1 MKKRRLGV
9 KGPEVPAIGLGCM
22 GMSIQYGEIDEDKS
36 IDTIQYALDI
46 GLNLLNTADMYGN
59 GRNETLISSAI
70 ESRRNEVIINTKFGN
85 VINPDGSRS
94 KNGRPE
100 YVRQACDKSL
110 QRLRTDYIDIY
121 SQHRVDPEVPIE
133 ETVGA
138 MARLIEA
145 GKVRYIGLS
154 EAAPETIRRA
164 HKESPITCVETEYSL
179 WTRDVEAEI
188 LPLCEE
194 SGISLIP
201 YAPLGRGFLTGTI
214 KSSDDLN
221 EADRRRAHPRFF
233 EENIKKNKVKVAI
246 IESIAEKNGLKPA
259 QIALAWVLSKNNQ
272 IVPIPGTKHRKY
284 LDENI
289 RAIDVNLTDEEIKLL
304 EKTFPAGETVGERYP
319 VGEMKHLG
327 L

>member
-138 MARLIEA
+138 MARLIEE

>member
-70 ESRRNEVIINTKFGN
+70 ENRRNEVIINTKFGN

-110 QRLRTDYIDIY
+110 ERLKTDYIDIY

-138 MARLIEA
+138 MARLIEE

-194 SGISLIP
+194 LGISLIP

-289 RAIDVNLTDEEIKLL
+289 RAIDVNLTDEENKLL

>member
-1 MKKRRLGV
+1 VKKRRLGV

-138 MARLIEA
+138 MARLIEE

>member
-9 KGPEVPAIGLGCM
+9 EGPEVPAIGLGCM

-70 ESRRNEVIINTKFGN
+70 ENRRNEVIINTKFGN

-138 MARLIEA
+138 MARLIEE

-194 SGISLIP
+194 LGISLIP

>member
-1 MKKRRLGV
+1 VKKRRLGV
-9 KGPEVPAIGLGCM
+9 EGPEVPAIGLGCM

-138 MARLIEA
+138 MARLIEE